1 MERALELAQQAADLG
16 EVPVGAVVVHKP
28 TGRIIGEGYNRRE
41 CDKSPL
47 AHAEILAIDQAS
59 RTLGGWRVIDS
70 AIYVTLEPCPMC
82 CGAILHAR
90 IEDLIFGA
98 SDPKG
103 GAVCSVE
110 QMFELPYHYH
120 PRIVTGMCTDACS
133 QILRDFFRALRE
145 QKKQQKQQAAL

>member
-1 MERALELAQQAADLG
+1 MQECYQPEQRFMERALELAQQAADLG
-16 EVPVGAVVVHKP
+16 EVPVGSVVVYKP

-82 CGAILHAR
+82 
-90 IEDLIFGA
+90 
-98 SDPKG
+98 
-103 GAVCSVE
+103 
-110 QMFELPYHYH
+110 
-120 PRIVTGMCTDACS
+120 
-133 QILRDFFRALRE
+133 
-145 QKKQQKQQAAL
+145 